1 MKQPSILILGA
12 GLAGLSAA
20 EVLGD
25 AGCRAVLLEA
35 KSEVGGRTYSER
47 LDGAV
52 IERGAE
58 FYHPDHHA
66 RVVQRMAAFDL
77 PAEPLP
83 QSAEV
88 TWLCESGEA
97 LRLGDWDSVKGS
109 LLSQQINQDAGRFD
123 SSLWWT
129 EEAAVFDISWQD
141 YLDRLE
147 GDEGDKRRL
156 KALLHT
162 LTGAPATQ
170 HSALSVLREIA
181 QFGGLDEAL
190 NANEYRIKGG
200 TLQLSKAIEDRL
212 LAQGVTCLLYTSPS
226 PRDATLARMPS
237 SA

>member
-1 MKQPSILILGA
+1 MLVSQVSQQPKC
-12 GLAGLSAA
+12 LATQG
-20 EVLGD
+20 VG
-25 AGCRAVLLEA
+25 AVLLEA

-66 RVVQRMAAFDL
+66 RVVQRMAAFGL

-97 LRLGDWDSVKGS
+97 RRLGDWDSVKGS
-109 LLSQQINQDAGRFD
+109 LLSQQINRDAGRFD
-123 SSLWWT
+123 SSLWWS

-141 YLDRLE
+141 YLDQLE

-162 LTGAPATQ
+162 LTGCARHSTQ
-170 HSALSVLREIA
+170 RAQRFARNCPVRRAGRGAQRERVPNQRRHA
-181 QFGGLDEAL
+181 ST
-190 NANEYRIKGG
+190 IKG
-200 TLQLSKAIEDRL
+200 D
-212 LAQGVTCLLYTSPS
+212 
-226 PRDATLARMPS
+226 
-237 SA
+237 